1 MNVTLLNKQNSFV
14 FNISPLMPISYL
26 RTLANKS
33 FHIPEYLIILSY
45 DNINIEKHYN
55 ETLLKDYFNSTNE
68 IKIEVT
74 KADNKNIFKNLLHS
88 SILKSSKT
96 SKILKTNKEEKELI
110 KLYDITKTH
119 FDLENKHNNNF
130 TDANLKQSKC
140 EQCNKRPID
149 TFCRENCKFICKIC
163 FNSSHLNHKYIN
175 IEKGNIEQCA
185 YFYQKELLKDLN
197 NQEDEIKQLIEKSSH
212 ERLVEKIEQ
221 IYDIVEKLNKQER
234 EIMENFPSI
243 PIETIINTDY
253 GEIKKNIYSI
263 KENFQ
268 KKNPFSMCDKKS
280 FFKQLQNEDF
290 KLDSLNKDIESI
302 KKKYDFQDMLIEIIE
317 SINKL
322 LKELFDSLSDTWN
335 KCKYNLLLFESEI
348 EKLSKKCSKKFII
361 DDDFVDDEN
370 EAKIENELEAI
381 LFESKHGN
389 NENKDLILPK
399 LNIKKHNPSYNLLN
413 NLSNGIMIKTRRR
426 LKSNKIKMNKSFSD
440 SDSQLES
447 FSDDDDD
454 DTNIKE
460 RNKTDRN
467 ERYSHKDIK
476 LDQFLL
482 SDKKGN
488 NSPIRPRKNSIRMS
502 IFTKN
507 MNKVDTLTNKI
518 MKVKKKKKKYT

>member
-1 MNVTLLNKQNSFV
+1 M
-14 FNISPLMPISYL
+14 
-26 RTLANKS
+26 ANKS
-33 FHIPEYLIILSY
+33 FHIPEYLIKLLY
-45 DNINIEKHYN
+45 NKINIEKQYN
-55 ETLLKDYFNSTNE
+55 ETSLKEYFMSSTE

-74 KADNKNIFKNLLHS
+74 EEDTKNIFKNLLHS

-243 PIETIINTDY
+243 PLEYIINTDY
-253 GEIKKNIYSI
+253 GEIKKNLYLI

-268 KKNPFSMCDKKS
+268 KKILFLLM
-280 FFKQLQNEDF
+280 
-290 KLDSLNKDIESI
+290 I
-302 KKKYDFQDMLIEIIE
+302 KKVF
-317 SINKL
+317 
-322 LKELFDSLSDTWN
+322 
-335 KCKYNLLLFESEI
+335 
-348 EKLSKKCSKKFII
+348 
-361 DDDFVDDEN
+361 
-370 EAKIENELEAI
+370 
-381 LFESKHGN
+381 
-389 NENKDLILPK
+389 
-399 LNIKKHNPSYNLLN
+399 LN
-413 NLSNGIMIKTRRR
+413 NYKM
-426 LKSNKIKMNKSFSD
+426 KILN
-440 SDSQLES
+440 
-447 FSDDDDD
+447 
-454 DTNIKE
+454 
-460 RNKTDRN
+460 
-467 ERYSHKDIK
+467 
-476 LDQFLL
+476 
-482 SDKKGN
+482 
-488 NSPIRPRKNSIRMS
+488 
-502 IFTKN
+502 
-507 MNKVDTLTNKI
+507 
-518 MKVKKKKKKYT
+518 